1 MRRRSEGKRGGSKS
15 QKLVVYLEIIMKA
28 FTETTDAWGW
38 IMREDDVRGEEFGD
52 DDVGKG
58 ESKSWSKGAVDGMI
72 EEGKGNFGEKGC
84 NCEKGGRNEGTPE
97 LNVLKGMTKEEMR
110 GFKSNDDKA
119 TKEWDAFMSA
129 RRGSSSIGDVG
140 SGVWFES
147 LGVKNNGAALSLVMS
162 VGLPMNRRREVWK
175 RWAEGRQGRA
185 AGGGAGAEALDDT
198 EAAAGAKLCISEWKR
213 FELKASECC
222 EKAKEMARKEKERK
236 EEEQEPWSLQLSKA
250 TMHTIDVDLKR
261 TMNTHPHFCPGG
273 KGLESLKKILV
284 ACALADEKISYL
296 QGMNFLAAFLMLTF
310 MASSESGSAKEQVDN
325 SLEED
330 VFKMIRMLTGGV
342 LKGYYAPGL
351 PTLLGDTSVLTQ
363 LMKKTDPQFH
373 EHLSNMGFDLT
384 LVCPQWFIACFIT
397 SMKAEWAA
405 RVWDLILFANAA
417 TGGGGGVM
425 VWLGMSIMNATRG
438 KLMGTDSMCRVITE
452 SE

>member
-1 MRRRSEGKRGGSKS
+1 MA
-15 QKLVVYLEIIMKA
+15 A
-28 FTETTDAWGW
+28 FTATTDAFGW
-38 IMREDDVRGEEFGD
+38 EIRTVEGQGEGN
-52 DDVGKG
+52 VGPTG
-58 ESKSWSKGAVDGMI
+58 LLEGRKGAVDGMT
-72 EEGKGNFGEKGC
+72 EGGKGSQGK
-84 NCEKGGRNEGTPE
+84 KGGSGENGGKSKGTPE
-97 LNVLKGMTKEEMR
+97 PNVLKGMTIDEMR
-110 GFKSNDDKA
+110 SFKSNDERA

-147 LGVKNNGAALSLVMS
+147 LGVKNDGAALSLVMS

-175 RWAEGRQGRA
+175 RWAEGRQGAPGGAGRA
-185 AGGGAGAEALDDT
+185 AGSAGVEALDDI
-198 EAAAGAKLCISEWKR
+198 EAAAGARLSTSEWKR
-213 FELKASECC
+213 FEPKAIECC
-222 EKAKEMARKEKERK
+222 EKAKEMAGGKEGKGG
-236 EEEQEPWSLQLSKA
+236 EQKPWSLKLSKV

-261 TMNTHPHFCPGG
+261 TLNTHPHFLPGG

-296 QGMNFLAAFLMLTF
+296 QGMNFLGAFLMLTF
-310 MASSESGSAKEQVDN
+310 MAAEGGNAKEEDA

-330 VFKMIRMLTGGV
+330 VFKMMRMFTVGV

-363 LMKKTDPQFH
+363 LMKKTDPKYH

-384 LVCPQWFIACFIT
+384 LVCPQWFIATFIT
-397 SMKAEWAA
+397 SMKAEWTA

-438 KLMGTDSMCRVITE
+438 KIMATDSMCRAITE